1 MKKSAGGAVNFPL
14 QNPETVVTLRQIVAG
29 HPGVTTRAM
38 FGQTAFFVAGQMA
51 GGTWG
56 SRIMLRLS
64 PEDRVAADAIGGTL
78 FDPMGGRPMSAYRVL
93 PVDLAES
100 DADAWIGRAI
110 AYTAS
115 LPPKPAPKPGA
126 RKVANSAKTGAR
138 SRS

>member
-1 MKKSAGGAVNFPL
+1 MNFPL
-14 QNPETVVTLRQIVAG
+14 QNPETVVTLKQIVAG

-56 SRIMLRLS
+56 SRFMLRLS
-64 PEDRVAADAIGGTL
+64 PVDRVAADAIGCTP

-93 PVDLAES
+93 PIDLAEPDLS
-100 DADAWIGRAI
+100 AWMGRAI

-115 LPPKPAPKPGA
+115 LPPKPALKPRA
-126 RKVANSAKTGAR
+126 RKVAGLAKTGAR